1 MTRIPYTILAT
12 LALIRGAILS
22 LLGRKY
28 GCWNWSIFPLGN
40 RRRYTTCHIGL
51 DLAESRRMYDRCGWI
66 PLVFR
71 TVDGLPSREF
81 LIEKTDDEIE
91 LERVMCVAYVEYA
104 ERISREMAEAK
115 R

>member
-28 GCWNWSIFPLGN
+28 GCWKWSIFPLGD
-40 RRRYTTCHIGL
+40 RWRYTTCHIGL
-51 DLAESRRMYDRCGWI
+51 DLAEARRMYDRHGWI

-71 TVDGLPSREF
+71 TVGGLPSREF
-81 LIEKTDDEIE
+81 LVEKTGDEIE
-91 LERVMCVAYVEYA
+91 LERVMCGAYVEYA
-104 ERISREMAEAK
+104 ERISREMAEA
-115 R
+115 RR